1 VHRTQQVASVS
12 PRYATAIEA
21 LDQLAFSGC
30 TLDQALISVKRPLEL
45 QAYTMTM
52 TMTEIF
58 YLSAVMFLMP
68 IALVWLSNPKLKAGE
83 AGAVQ
88 AGSY

>member
-12 PRYATAIEA
+12 PRYATAIQA

-45 QAYTMTM
+45 QAYTM